1 MKYYGRRLAAAHA
14 AGFTG
19 YAAAAGHYL
28 LGVLDTRTGLVID
41 LGCGDG
47 ALAGPVTAAGL
58 DYLGVDLSPDM
69 LALAR
74 EQHPGV
80 RFEQRSA
87 FDLDGLP
94 AARAIVAVGE
104 VVNYAADPR
113 AGAVGLASWLRACRQ
128 LLEPGGVLLL
138 DVAGPMRADPDPTTR
153 VVTGQDYRLTVT
165 TATDARRRML
175 TRHIRV
181 EDATGQ
187 EVETHELHLIDPLEV
202 LAALRGA
209 GFTASPLAHYDPAL
223 PFPRGWSGFLA
234 RAILES

>member
-1 MKYYGRRLAAAHA
+1 MTYYRRRLAAAHA

-19 YAAAAGHYL
+19 YAEAAATYL
-28 LGVLDTRTGLVID
+28 LSVLDTRAGLVID

-58 DYLGVDLSPDM
+58 DYLGIDLSPDM
-69 LALAR
+69 LVLAR
-74 EQHPGV
+74 DRHPAA

-87 FDLDGLP
+87 FDLAGLP

-113 AGAVGLASWLRACRQ
+113 AGSGGLTPWLRMCRR

-138 DVAGPMRADPDPTTR
+138 DVAGPMRADPDPATR
-153 VVTGQDYRLTVT
+153 VVTHEDYRLEVT
-165 TATDARRRML
+165 TSTDSARRVL
-175 TRHIRV
+175 TRHIRI
-181 EDATGQ
+181 EDATGEDV
-187 EVETHELHLIDPLEV
+187 EVHELHLIDPLEV
-202 LAALRGA
+202 MAALGGA
-209 GFTASPLAHYDPAL
+209 GFTASPLASYDPAV

-234 RAILES
+234 RAILEP